1 MSGDLQHG
9 GALDVMRRRF
19 PDAPLPWVDLSTGVN
34 PWPYAP
40 VHFEPDTLTRVPLRA
55 DDEAC
60 REAMAAVW
68 GSAPASILLSPGSEL
83 LIRLLPTVIPAQ
95 RVAILSPTYGDYTQA
110 WRKSGAEIIQT
121 DDPLSFAETVNV
133 VVICNPNNPDGR
145 VFAPASLREARAR
158 LARRG
163 GWLIV
168 DEAYADLDPGLS
180 LAAEGGA
187 DGLILLRSFGKF
199 FGLPGLRLGALIGPE
214 SIRRTMADRLGVWPV
229 SGLALGIATQAYRD
243 LDWQTAMRARLQR
256 ARQRLDALL
265 VTSEPQMCGGTS
277 LFGYA
282 QVKDATVAWRELA
295 QQGVYVRRFDWSSR
309 HLRIG
314 LPADAEEES
323 RFEKAL
329 SLLA

>member
-9 GALDVMRRRF
+9 GALDVMRQRF

-34 PWPYAP
+34 PWPYEP
-40 VHFEPDTLTRVPLRA
+40 VQFEPDTLTRLPLRT
-55 DDEAC
+55 DEEAC
-60 REAMAAVW
+60 REAMATAW
-68 GSAPASILLSPGSEL
+68 GSAPASIVLSPGSEL

-95 RVAILSPTYGDYTQA
+95 RVVILSPTYGDHAQA
-110 WRKSGAEIIQT
+110 WCKSGAEIIQT
-121 DDPLSFAETVNV
+121 DDPLSFADTANV

-145 VFAPASLREARAR
+145 VFAPATLREALAR

-180 LAAEGGA
+180 LAAEGSA

-214 SIRRTMADRLGVWPV
+214 SIRRAMADRLGVWPV
-229 SGLALGIATQAYRD
+229 SGLALGIAAQAYRD
-243 LDWQTAMRARLQR
+243 LEWQTAMRARLQR

-265 VTSEPQMCGGTS
+265 VTSEQRMCGGTS
-277 LFGYA
+277 LFGFA
-282 QVKDATVAWRELA
+282 QVEEATAAWRTLA

-309 HLRIG
+309 HLRLG
-314 LPADAEEES
+314 LPANAEAES
-323 RFEKAL
+323 RLEKAL
-329 SLLA
+329 SLLT